1 MRLVVVG
8 FVIYGFVLFT
18 AHADASLA
26 YSVPGST
33 YTQDFDSLEKNG
45 DSGTWVND
53 STLEV
58 WSMYRATPGNLSAA
72 PVAVT
77 SYSVG
82 DGSGGISAAEGNFFS
97 FGAAANSERA
107 LGAVGFGNY
116 AGANGFPFGVS
127 LGWIAAS
134 FTNDTGGTLPEFT
147 VGYRGEQWRDAGNGS
162 PDPQEMIFE
171 YGFGSSFATISSWTA
186 PGGLF
191 DWTSPVASDVKKAVD
206 GNTAGL
212 VAGLGGTIGGLN
224 WLDGETLYLRW

>member
-1 MRLVVVG
+1 MPHRSQSPLTLWETAAEASRL
-8 FVIYGFVLFT
+8 
-18 AHADASLA
+18 
-26 YSVPGST
+26 P
-33 YTQDFDSLEKNG
+33 K
-45 DSGTWVND
+45 
-53 STLEV
+53 
-58 WSMYRATPGNLSAA
+58 
-72 PVAVT
+72 
-77 SYSVG
+77 
-82 DGSGGISAAEGNFFS
+82 GISSASGLLRIRN
-97 FGAAANSERA
+97 A

-224 WLDGETLYLRW
+224 WLDGETLYLRWREYNDAGSDHGLAIDNFSFRAGEAAAVPEPGGLPPWHIDLHNDRPRTCLPQTDHPFCRVRRRR